1 MTRFIRTLI
10 VMIPLLVAPQ
20 LALATTHDCCCCQN
34 HVCCDDSCDDCCCS
48 R

>member
-20 LALATTHDCCCCQN
+20 LALATAHDCCCQN
-34 HVCCDDSCDDCCCS
+34 HVCCDDSCDDCCC
-48 R
+48 RR